1 MSNER
6 TEIRFS
12 GAGGQ
17 GLQLSAK
24 ILASALAGS
33 GKSVA
38 QSQSYEPTSRGGLS
52 RSDLVVSESA
62 TGYPLAT
69 DLNYLLILDDAA
81 LNASQGV
88 MNDGSVVMTD
98 SRRVSSAPAGKA
110 NVQSMPFSEIALE
123 LGNERVANIVALG
136 ALIGKSGLCSRETM
150 EQTITT
156 MVPAKFC
163 QLNLTAFARGLE
175 LAESSK

>member
-1 MSNER
+1 MSDQR

-24 ILASALAGS
+24 ILASALAGD
-33 GKSVA
+33 GHSVA

-52 RSDLVVSESA
+52 RSDLIVSDSA

-69 DLNYLLILDDAA
+69 DLDYLLILDDAA
-81 LNASQGV
+81 LSASDGV
-88 MNDGSVVMTD
+88 VNDASVVMTD
-98 SRRVSSAPAGKA
+98 SRRVTSAIKGKA
-110 NVQSMPFSEIALE
+110 SVQSMPFSEIALG

-136 ALIGKSGLCSRETM
+136 ALIGKSGLCSKETM
-150 EQTITT
+150 EETITN
-156 MVPAKFC
+156 MVPQKFRD
-163 QLNLTAFARGLE
+163 LNLEAFNRGLE
-175 LAESSK
+175 LAEGK

>member
-1 MSNER
+1 MSDQR

-24 ILASALAGS
+24 ILASALAGE
-33 GKSVA
+33 GRSVA

-52 RSDLVVSESA
+52 RSDLIVSDSA

-69 DLNYLLILDDAA
+69 DLDYLLILDDAA
-81 LNASQGV
+81 LGASDGV
-88 MNDGSVVMTD
+88 INGDSVVMTD
-98 SRRVSSAPAGKA
+98 SRRVKSSLKGKTKA
-110 NVQSMPFSEIALE
+110 QSMPFSEIALG

-136 ALIGKSGLCSRETM
+136 ALIGKSGLCSKETM
-150 EQTITT
+150 EKAISA

-163 QLNLTAFARGLE
+163 DLNLEAFGKGLE
-175 LAESSK
+175 LAESQ

>member
-1 MSNER
+1 MSDER

-24 ILASALAGS
+24 ILAAALSGQGS
-33 GKSVA
+33 SVA

-52 RSDLVVSESA
+52 RSDLIVSDSA

-69 DLNYLLILDDAA
+69 GLDYLLILDDAA
-81 LNASQGV
+81 LEASSGLINAS
-88 MNDGSVVMTD
+88 SVVMTD
-98 SRRVSSAPAGKA
+98 SRRVNSSPAGKA
-110 NVQSMPFSEIALE
+110 KAQSMPFSESALT

-136 ALIGKSGLCSRETM
+136 SLIGKSGLCPKEIMEET
-150 EQTITT
+150 ISA
-156 MVPAKFC
+156 MVPAKFKD
-163 QLNLTAFARGLE
+163 LNLQAFARGIE
-175 LAESSK
+175 LADDF

>member
-1 MSNER
+1 MSDER

-24 ILASALAGS
+24 ILATALS
-33 GKSVA
+33 GEGLSVA

-52 RSDLVVSESA
+52 RSDLIVSDSA

-69 DLNYLLILDDAA
+69 GLDFLLILDDAA
-81 LNASQGV
+81 LQASDGLIKG
-88 MNDGSVVMTD
+88 GSVVMMD
-98 SRRVSSAPAGKA
+98 SRRVTSSPKGE
-110 NVQSMPFSEIALE
+110 VEGQSMPFSEIALT

-136 ALIGKSGLCSRETM
+136 ALIGKSGLCSKETM
-150 EQTITT
+150 EETISG
-156 MVPAKFC
+156 MVPPKFRD
-163 QLNLTAFARGLE
+163 LNLQAFARGME
-175 LAESSK
+175 LAGA